1 MVAIGETITLLPDTR
16 SLPSYLHFVTE
27 PNVFKPHRGHRIMQ
41 KRYLE
46 LFRAPGAAGFFVAGF
61 IARMAG
67 SMTSIGI
74 IIMLSQLR
82 GSYALAGAVTAT
94 FVLTR
99 AVVAPQISRLVDRH
113 GQGKAMPV
121 AAMICILGI
130 VGLIV
135 VALNEAPSWL
145 LFVCAVPVGFGPS
158 ISSMTRARWTA
169 IYRGMPELRA
179 AYSLESVFD
188 EVSYIAGPPVAIAL
202 SVAGFPQAPLMVASA
217 VLALG
222 VFGLAAQKSTE
233 PPPRIAT
240 VDQDGGSAILNGG
253 VAALGLL
260 LVTMGM
266 IGGTISI
273 GSVAFAES
281 EGQPGMA
288 SMVLTAYAVSSL
300 IAGLGF
306 GALRLGVP
314 LPRLLLLGFLATA
327 ASTVPFVL
335 VGNVTALAVAVFVS
349 GLFWAPTMIVATAL
363 VERLVPEARLTE
375 GLTWLMSGL
384 SIGSAIGS
392 ALTGQVVDAHGAQ
405 NAFGAAIAAGIAILL
420 LAPFVQSVISTRL
433 NDTAA

>member
-1 MVAIGETITLLPDTR
+1 
-16 SLPSYLHFVTE
+16 
-27 PNVFKPHRGHRIMQ
+27 
-41 KRYLE
+41 
-46 LFRAPGAAGFFVAGF
+46 
-61 IARMAG
+61 
-67 SMTSIGI
+67 
-74 IIMLSQLR
+74 
-82 GSYALAGAVTAT
+82 
-94 FVLTR
+94 
-99 AVVAPQISRLVDRH
+99 
-113 GQGKAMPV
+113 
-121 AAMICILGI
+121 
-130 VGLIV
+130 
-135 VALNEAPSWL
+135 
-145 LFVCAVPVGFGPS
+145 
-158 ISSMTRARWTA
+158 
-169 IYRGMPELRA
+169 
-179 AYSLESVFD
+179 
-188 EVSYIAGPPVAIAL
+188 
-202 SVAGFPQAPLMVASA
+202 
-217 VLALG
+217 
-222 VFGLAAQKSTE
+222 
-233 PPPRIAT
+233 
-240 VDQDGGSAILNGG
+240 
-253 VAALGLL
+253 
-260 LVTMGM
+260 
-266 IGGTISI
+266 
-273 GSVAFAES
+273 
-281 EGQPGMA
+281 MA